1 MQFNYIETMVTTNE
15 YSVGINDNSP
25 EKFRCDNIV
34 INVNRLSNQSTR
46 SMMQSYAQFAPLDIM
61 SSLDDE
67 DAYDVEFVPRDMDID
82 ISLEK
87 MDKVEKGKIDYMTS
101 ISSAVKYAQNMM
113 QIANTKDTEAQGW
126 MMAFQILQI
135 GFNIWMLTET
145 IKNNREN
152 YDTVKDSV
160 DSQIEDLNERIE
172 SNQKFVAETKERL
185 NKSKGNYAIIS

>member
-34 INVNRLSNQSTR
+34 INVNRFSNQSTR
-46 SMMQSYAQFAPLDIM
+46 SMMKSYAQFAPLDIM

-126 MMAFQILQI
+126 MMAFQILQM

>member
-46 SMMQSYAQFAPLDIM
+46 SMMQSYAQFAPLDII

-126 MMAFQILQI
+126 MMAFQIFQM

>member
-126 MMAFQILQI
+126 MMAFQILQM

>member
-34 INVNRLSNQSTR
+34 INVNRLSNQSTK

-126 MMAFQILQI
+126 MMAFQILQM

>member
-46 SMMQSYAQFAPLDIM
+46 SMMQSYVQFAPLDIM

-126 MMAFQILQI
+126 MMAFQILQM

>member
-34 INVNRLSNQSTR
+34 INVNRLSNQSIR

-126 MMAFQILQI
+126 MMAFQILQM